1 VKSAP
6 STPELDTAS
15 ASTRPSLRWQGQFVL
30 LSAIWGLSF
39 LFIKVGDQGL
49 APMQVALARLLFGA
63 ATLLAILAVRREPLP
78 RGRRTWAHLAVAG
91 LLFNAIPFSLF
102 AYGETLVTS
111 VVAGIWNATTPL
123 LTLLVTMAALR
134 DERPSRERILG
145 LGIGFAGVLVLLGFW
160 QGVGGGAL
168 AGNLACLGA
177 ASCYGLGFAYVRRHL
192 TGRSESAVALSAAQV
207 LCGTVE
213 VGLVTPLL
221 SSVPAVPSPAVILS
235 LAALGILGTGL
246 AYVLNYGIIRA
257 AGPTVASTV
266 TYLIP
271 LFSTAAG
278 VLFLGEHIGWKE
290 PIGGLVVIVGVAVAQ
305 GRGRLPTLRTGSAS
319 LKS

>member
-1 VKSAP
+1 MKSAT
-6 STPELDTAS
+6 STPELAPAS
-15 ASTRPSLRWQGQFVL
+15 ASARPSLPWQGQFVL

-63 ATLLAILAVRREPLP
+63 ATLLAILAVRRERLP
-78 RGRRTWAHLAVAG
+78 RGARTWAHLAVAG
-91 LLFNAIPFSLF
+91 LLFNAVPFSLF

-134 DERPSRERILG
+134 EERPSRERILG
-145 LGIGFAGVLVLLGFW
+145 LGIGFAGVLVLLGSW
-160 QGVGGGAL
+160 QGLGGGAL
-168 AGNLACLGA
+168 AGDLACLGA
-177 ASCYGLGFAYVRRHL
+177 ASCYGLGFAYVRRYL
-192 TGRSESAVALSAAQV
+192 TGRPESAVALSAAQV

-213 VGLVTPLL
+213 VAVVTPLL

-235 LAALGILGTGL
+235 LAALGVLGTGL

-305 GRGRLPTLRTGSAS
+305 GRGRLLTLRSGSTS
-319 LKS
+319 LKR

>member
-1 VKSAP
+1 MP
-6 STPELDTAS
+6 W
-15 ASTRPSLRWQGQFVL
+15 RGQFLL

-49 APMQVALARLLFGA
+49 APLQVALARLLFGA
-63 ATLLAILAVRREPLP
+63 VTLLVILAVRRERLP
-78 RGRRTWAHLAVAG
+78 RGAGTWAQLAVAG
-91 LLFNAIPFSLF
+91 LLFNALPFSLF
-102 AYGETLVTS
+102 AYGETQVTS

-123 LTLLVTMAALR
+123 LTMLATMVALR
-134 DERPSRERILG
+134 QERPSRQRILG
-145 LGIGFAGVLVLLGFW
+145 LLIGFAGVLVLLGFW
-160 QGVGGGAL
+160 RGVGGGAL

-177 ASCYGLGFAYVRRHL
+177 ACCYALGFTYVRRYL

-213 VGLVTPLL
+213 VALVTPLL
-221 SSVPAVPSPAVILS
+221 STLPAVLSPAVILS

-246 AYVLNYGIIRA
+246 AYVLNYGVIRA

-278 VLFLGEHIGWKE
+278 VLFLGERIGWKE
-290 PIGGLVVIVGVAVAQ
+290 PIGGLVVILGVAVAQ
-305 GRGRLPTLRTGSAS
+305 GRGRLKFGSQARVTAGDR
-319 LKS
+319 